1 MKCRLLLCSVKYRYD
16 KKLLLPRLY
25 VPKDVAAGGAAAAT
39 SVGRGSQKFSAV
51 AAAADVADDLDP
63 QVHCQGASFS
73 DLDETEIMKLKFY
86 SKFSP
91 TPVSLGHFLN
101 HGSKA
106 GYFWRIFS

>member
-1 MKCRLLLCSVKYRYD
+1 MKCRLLHCSVKYRYD

-39 SVGRGSQKFSAV
+39 TSVGGSQQFSAV
-51 AAAADVADDLDP
+51 AAAADVADDLD
-63 QVHCQGASFS
+63 CQGASYTEM
-73 DLDETEIMKLKFY
+73 DETEIMKLTFY

-106 GYFWRIFS
+106 GYFWRIFF

>member
-1 MKCRLLLCSVKYRYD
+1 MKCRLLHCSVKYRYD

-25 VPKDVAAGGAAAAT
+25 VPKDVAAGPAAAAT
-39 SVGRGSQKFSAV
+39 SLGGSQQFSAV

-63 QVHCQGASFS
+63 HVQGASYTEM
-73 DLDETEIMKLKFY
+73 DESEIMKLTFY

-91 TPVSLGHFLN
+91 TPVSLGHFQK

-106 GYFWRIFS
+106 GYFWRIFF